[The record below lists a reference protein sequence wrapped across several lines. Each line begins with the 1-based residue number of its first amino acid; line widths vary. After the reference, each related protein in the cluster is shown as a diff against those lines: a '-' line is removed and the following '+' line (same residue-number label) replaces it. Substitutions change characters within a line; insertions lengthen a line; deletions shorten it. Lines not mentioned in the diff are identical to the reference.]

1 MVMDVFTARTS
12 SEGCG
17 SMTAASSSR
26 GPRPA
31 KRSNHIPG
39 AWGCQGRAPHQ
50 NFGYRGR
57 SRTSEVTVTHSEPRE
72 EPVTRPSLREYAAVL
87 REWYASWVQI
97 ARVRF
102 PPNPAIYLTA
112 IVRARQG
119 DGPRRKIAATRPPG

>member
-39 AWGCQGRAPHQ
+39 AWGCQATASHQ
-50 NFGYRGR
+50 NFVYRAGG
-57 SRTSEVTVTHSEPRE
+57 RTSEVTVTHSEPRE
-72 EPVTRPSLREYAAVL
+72 EPVTRWSLGEYAAVQ
-87 REWYASWVQI
+87 RE
-97 ARVRF
+97 R
-102 PPNPAIYLTA
+102 YL
-112 IVRARQG
+112 
-119 DGPRRKIAATRPPG
+119 AATRAEKGTLLNEVVTVTGLHRKA